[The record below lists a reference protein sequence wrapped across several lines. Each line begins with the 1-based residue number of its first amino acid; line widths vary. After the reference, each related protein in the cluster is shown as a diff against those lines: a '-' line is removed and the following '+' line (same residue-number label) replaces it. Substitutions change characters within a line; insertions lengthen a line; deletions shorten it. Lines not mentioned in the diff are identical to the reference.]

1 MSPTMSAT
9 ACGDMPAAVISFLR
23 LVDCGFGCRYAGA
36 GDTDQKRDVGC
47 TTAASGMI
55 QPAWLTPSK
64 PICA

>member
-1 MSPTMSAT
+1 MSAT

-47 TTAASGMI
+47 TYGCKRHDPASL
-55 QPAWLTPSK
+55 AH
-64 PICA
+64 A